1 MKDQATAWRGAA
13 APAVPALQGSAP
25 VFGALDLG
33 TNNCRLLVARGRGS
47 AGLQVIDAFSRIVR
61 LGEGLALS
69 GGPSPAAVER
79 TTAALKISAAK
90 PRKHP
95 PRTRR
100 PAAPA
105 AGPRAGPAPPVP

>member
-61 LGEGLALS
+61 LGEGLTLT
-69 GGPSPAAVER
+69 GG
-79 TTAALKISAAK
+79 LSAAAGGRPTPAPK
-90 PRKHP
+90 TSAPQPRQHQ
-95 PRTRR
+95 PRLARR
-100 PAAPA
+100 GAPQACRA
-105 AGPRAGPAPPVP
+105 AGTRQ